1 MAVMGIA
8 RFYNGANEARPRDA
22 GALRCR
28 AMRARKDA
36 NRSRPAW
43 LPVLLVGA
51 WAMAALAALAAAPP
65 KPPVLPVYRAT
76 RDATVATL
84 ACAAIADGHAD
95 TAQAGA
101 ALDEALA
108 AMDALGSAT
117 SAWFSGSELS
127 ALNATAGRERVA
139 PTPDL
144 HAAIDS
150 ALAIAEETEG
160 AYDPTVLPLE
170 RAWDIR
176 GAGRVPP
183 PDERLAARAL
193 VGWQGV
199 IRQPGGELR
208 FAREGVGLDLDGIA
222 MGVALDR
229 GAAILR
235 ARGILRT
242 LMSIGGTSVA
252 FSKRDAWQVT
262 VAHPQN
268 PSLGVARLSITAGG
282 FATCEQTDEGFTAN
296 GVHFGR
302 LFDPFAGAPIRS
314 QASVT
319 VIAPSATRAQGIST
333 ALLVMGRDRARTFA
347 LAHPDLGV
355 LWLEPAG
362 DELNAWAWNLEAIE
376 AISGRLR
383 WRERP

>member
-1 MAVMGIA
+1 
-8 RFYNGANEARPRDA
+8 
-22 GALRCR
+22 
-28 AMRARKDA
+28 MRARKDA
-36 NRSRPAW
+36 NRSRPA
-43 LPVLLVGA
+43 PAPALLVAA
-51 WAMAALAALAAAPP
+51 WAMAALAAIAAAPP
-65 KPPVLPVYRAT
+65 RPPVQPIYRAT
-76 RDATVATL
+76 RDATIAGVA
-84 ACAAIADGHAD
+84 CEAIADGHAD

-117 SAWFSGSELS
+117 SAWFSGSEL
-127 ALNATAGRERVA
+127 ATLNATAGRERVA

-144 HAAIDS
+144 RAAIDS

-160 AYDPTVLPLE
+160 AYDPTILPLE

-176 GAGRVPP
+176 GAGHVPP

-199 IRQPGGELR
+199 IRQPGGELKFSR
-208 FAREGVGLDLDGIA
+208 DGVGLDLDGTVP
-222 MGVALDR
+222 GLTLDR
-229 GAAILR
+229 GASILR

-242 LMSIGGTSVA
+242 MMSLGGTSVA
-252 FSKRDAWQVT
+252 FSKRDAWRVT

-268 PSLGVARLSITAGG
+268 PGLGVARLPVTAGG
-282 FATCEQTDEGFTAN
+282 ISTCEQTDEGFTAN

-319 VIAPSATRAQGIST
+319 VIAPSATRAQGIAA
-333 ALLVMGRDRARTFA
+333 ALLVMGRDRARTFT
-347 LAHPDLGV
+347 LARPDLGV

-362 DELNAWAWNLEAIE
+362 DDVNAWAWNLESVE
-376 AISGRLR
+376 AISGRLH